1 MENVSVIGGITQ
13 QVYEDGLYPSH
24 ERIRTRLAKPGYMK
38 APGVLAVWH
47 ETLVELGLENTQS

>member
-1 MENVSVIGGITQ
+1 MFLLAVDPVTRLNL
-13 QVYEDGLYPSH
+13 YEDRCSH
-24 ERIRTRLAKPGYMK
+24 ELIRTHLAKPGYMK